1 MPTSNRIKTKVPVM
15 SQSQILYEVTD
26 RVGIITLNR
35 PEVMNAFGGTMRE
48 DLLQMLQQAEADRSV
63 RCVVITGAGKAF
75 CAGGDI
81 TSMAEMQVK
90 NDASAIPQRMKIGAQ
105 VVNLVRSMSKPVIA
119 AVNGTAAG
127 AGVNL
132 ALACDMRFAA
142 ESARFSESFVKIALV
157 PDWGGTYLLT
167 QLVGTAKAMELM
179 MTGDRIDAAE
189 AFRIG
194 ILNRVIPDNT
204 FRDEVM
210 TFARQLAS
218 GPADTLAHIKRATY
232 VGATGTLANALKFEE
247 QAQDAV
253 FLSDDA
259 REGMRAFLEKR
270 AAKFA

>member
-1 MPTSNRIKTKVPVM
+1 MK
-15 SQSQILYEVTD
+15 QSQILYEITD
-26 RVGIITLNR
+26 RVGVLTLNR

-48 DLLQMLQQAEADRSV
+48 DLLTLLQQTEADKSV
-63 RCVVITGAGKAF
+63 RCIVITGAGKAF

-81 TSMAEMQVK
+81 ASMADMQAR
-90 NDASAIPQRMKIGAQ
+90 NDATVIPQRMKVGAQ
-105 VVNLVRSMSKPVIA
+105 VVNLLRSMAKPVIA
-119 AVNGTAAG
+119 AVNGAAAG
-127 AGVNL
+127 AGINL

-179 MTGDRIDAAE
+179 MTGDRIDTIE
-189 AFRIG
+189 ALRIG
-194 ILNRVIPDNT
+194 ILNRVIPDDT

-218 GPADTLAHIKRATY
+218 GPADTLTHIKRATY
-232 VGATGTLANALKFEE
+232 IGATGTLSDALRYEE
-247 QAQDAV
+247 QAQQAV

-259 REGMRAFLEKR
+259 REGMQAFLQKR
-270 AAKFA
+270 APKFA

>member
-1 MPTSNRIKTKVPVM
+1 MN
-15 SQSQILYEVTD
+15 QSHVLYEITD
-26 RVGIITLNR
+26 CVGVITLNR

-48 DLLQMLQQAEADRSV
+48 DLLKLLQRAEADTSV

-81 TSMAEMQVK
+81 ASMADMQAK
-90 NDASAIPQRMKIGAQ
+90 NDGTVIPQRMKIGAQ
-105 VVNLVRSMSKPVIA
+105 VVNLIRSMAKPVIA
-119 AVNGTAAG
+119 AVNGAAAG
-127 AGVNL
+127 AGINL
-132 ALACDMRFAA
+132 ALACDMRMAA
-142 ESARFSESFVKIALV
+142 QSARFSESFVKIALV

-167 QLVGTAKAMELM
+167 QLVGAAKAMELM

-189 AFRIG
+189 ALRIG
-194 ILNRVIPDNT
+194 ILNRVIPDDT
-204 FRDEVM
+204 FREEIM

-232 VGATGTLANALKFEE
+232 VGATGTLSDALQYEE
-247 QAQDAV
+247 HAQEAV

-270 AAKFA
+270 AAKFS